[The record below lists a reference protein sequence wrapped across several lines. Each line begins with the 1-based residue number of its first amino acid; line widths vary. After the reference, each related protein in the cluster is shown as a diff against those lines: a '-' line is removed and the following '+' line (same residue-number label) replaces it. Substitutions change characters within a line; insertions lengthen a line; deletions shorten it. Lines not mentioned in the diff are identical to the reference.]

1 MAIIKKKTR
10 KDLFEKV
17 KSGQK
22 RFEVRLAD
30 FECKPGDVLLL
41 QEQAKNS
48 KELTGRELRCDV
60 LFRFNTKDMEKFY
73 TKEEI
78 EKYGLM
84 VLSIKKVEK

>member
-17 KSGQK
+17 KSGEK

-30 FECKPGDVLLL
+30 FVCKPGDVLVL
-41 QEQAKNS
+41 QEQYENS
-48 KELTGRELRCDV
+48 KELTGRELSCEV
-60 LFRFNTKDMEKFY
+60 LFRFNTKDMEKFHS
-73 TKEEI
+73 KQEI

-84 VLSIKKVEK
+84 VLSIKEVEK